1 MMRGET
7 LLACIMSSM
16 ATCLILGVY
25 NAAFSAGGEA
35 STKLLSMP
43 ISLDPALQWGK
54 ARPTSKRA
62 VGGGWQTLDMV
73 HPPEGTHAGWNSR
86 PYTDEEETCQY
97 LRYGC
102 EANRAVAITIDD
114 GPSPDY
120 TPLVLDELAEH
131 GVKATFFVVVANA
144 IAHPDIVKRM
154 VEEGHTVG
162 LHGQSHRNMTAVW
175 EAEDWDM
182 VKAEIDDAAEALEG
196 ITGVPLQ
203 YFRPPYG
210 AINQGFKEYLW
221 ERGLTIIMWNAGCVD
236 WFYQDAEAEVQSIM
250 HGMSDAGGILCMHDT
265 QKSAPAEVRLLLET
279 LSGSDNSTSPHAFH
293 PIATMAECLT
303 GGEAASVADSANVTE
318 VAEEGEVAE
327 PKEPQKEG
335 PQHSGHMMSEEDMQE
350 YPHGGHQGHT

>member
-1 MMRGET
+1 MRSSSGLVTEISHEPACPDVKNRRGIQGRKMAMRGET

-25 NAAFSAGGEA
+25 NAAFPAGGEA

-43 ISLDPALQWGK
+43 TSLDPALQWGK
-54 ARPTSKRA
+54 ARRTSKRA

-114 GPSPDY
+114 GPSPEY

-210 AINQGFKEYLW
+210 AINQGVKEYLW

-236 WFYQDAEAEVQSIM
+236 WFYQDAEAEVESIM

-265 QKSAPAEVRLLLET
+265 QVRLSLLHVSASLLLLPRAVVHRRISRITMECA
-279 LSGSDNSTSPHAFH
+279 HA
-293 PIATMAECLT
+293 
-303 GGEAASVADSANVTE
+303 
-318 VAEEGEVAE
+318 
-327 PKEPQKEG
+327 
-335 PQHSGHMMSEEDMQE
+335 
-350 YPHGGHQGHT
+350 